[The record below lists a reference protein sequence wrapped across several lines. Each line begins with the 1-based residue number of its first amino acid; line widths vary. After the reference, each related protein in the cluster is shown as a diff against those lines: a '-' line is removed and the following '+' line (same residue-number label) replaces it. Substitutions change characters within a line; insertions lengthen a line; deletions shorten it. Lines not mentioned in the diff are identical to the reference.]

1 MHNILWLDDFA
12 QVNQD
17 RPMNTENKSQKN
29 KYTYDL
35 KFFLNS
41 FIHGDCINIMKQFPS
56 NSVDMVFADPPYNLQ
71 INENLKR
78 PNNTLVDGVNDNW
91 DKFSSFQE
99 YDDFSIAWLKE
110 SKRILKTNGSL
121 WLIGSYHN
129 IFRLGKIIQDLGFW
143 ILNDIVW
150 IKSNPMPNFR
160 GKRFTNAHETLIW
173 CIPNKDQKTYTFNY
187 QAMKALN
194 EDLQMRSDWKLPI
207 CRGKERL
214 TLNGK
219 KAHTTQKPEALLS
232 RLILASS
239 NEGDLIVDPFS
250 GTGTT
255 AAAAKKLNRKFIGIE
270 KNQNYINISNDRL
283 KLINSYDSEALQTT
297 KSLKTEPRV
306 PFGWIV
312 ERGLIN
318 PGEIIFDYRRKYHAK
333 VRVDGTLIT
342 TSLNTPIVGSIHKV
356 GAEVQGAQACNGWT
370 FWHFDA
376 KDGPISIN
384 VLRQQLRA
392 EMH

>member
-1 MHNILWLDDFA
+1 MSSEKKI
-12 QVNQD
+12 Q
-17 RPMNTENKSQKN
+17 KSKSN
-29 KYTYDL
+29 PDL
-35 KFFLNS
+35 KFQMNS
-41 FIHGDCINIMKQFPS
+41 FVHGNCIKIMSQIPAA
-56 NSVDMVFADPPYNLQ
+56 SVDMIFADPPYNLQ
-71 INENLKR
+71 ITENLLR
-78 PNNTLVDGVNDNW
+78 PNNTIVDGVNDSW
-91 DKFSSFQE
+91 DKFSSFKE
-99 YDDFSIAWLKE
+99 YDNFSLSWLKE
-110 SKRILKTNGSL
+110 AKRILKPNGSL

-129 IFRLGKIIQDLGFW
+129 IFRLGKIIQDLEFW
-143 ILNDIVW
+143 ILNDIIW

-160 GKRFTNAHETLIW
+160 GKLFTNAHETLIW
-173 CIPNKDQKTYTFNY
+173 CIPNKQQKDYTFNY

-214 TLNGK
+214 TINGK

-232 RLILASS
+232 RIILACS

-255 AAAAKKLNRKFIGIE
+255 AAAAKRLNRKFIGIE
-270 KNQNYINISNDRL
+270 KKYEYIKISNQRL
-283 KLINSYDSEALQTT
+283 KSVSIYDSESLQTS
-297 KSLKTEPRV
+297 KSQKTEPRI

-318 PGEIIFDYRRKYHAK
+318 PGEIIFDHRRKYHAK

-342 TSLNTPIVGSIHKV
+342 TSLNKPIVGSIHKV

-370 FWHFDA
+370 FWHFDDA
-376 KDGPISIN
+376 HNGPVSIN
-384 VLRQQLRA
+384 VLRQQIRA

>member
-1 MHNILWLDDFA
+1 MSSD
-12 QVNQD
+12 
-17 RPMNTENKSQKN
+17 NKTQTSKTN
-29 KYTYDL
+29 REF
-35 KFFLNS
+35 KFDMNS
-41 FIHGDCINIMKQFPS
+41 FVHGNCVEIMKKIPTA
-56 NSVDMVFADPPYNLQ
+56 SVDMIFADPPYNLQ
-71 INENLKR
+71 ITENLLR
-78 PNNTLVDGVNDNW
+78 PNNTIVDGVNDNW
-91 DKFSSFQE
+91 DKFSSFKE
-99 YDDFSIAWLKE
+99 YDNFSLTWLKE
-110 SKRILKTNGSL
+110 VKRILKPNGSL

-129 IFRLGKIIQDLGFW
+129 IFRLGKILQDLGFW
-143 ILNDIVW
+143 ILNDVVW

-173 CIPNKDQKTYTFNY
+173 CIPNKERKDYTFNY

-207 CRGKERL
+207 CKGKERL

-232 RLILASS
+232 RIILASS

-270 KNQNYINISNDRL
+270 QKYEYIKISNQRL
-283 KLINSYDSEALQTT
+283 ESIESYDSEALQTS
-297 KSLKTEPRV
+297 KSLKTEPRI

-318 PGEIIFDYRRKYHAK
+318 PGEVIFDYRRKYHAK

-342 TSLNTPIVGSIHKV
+342 TSLNKPIVGSIHKV

-376 KDGPISIN
+376 HDGPVSIN
-384 VLRQQLRA
+384 VLRQQIRA